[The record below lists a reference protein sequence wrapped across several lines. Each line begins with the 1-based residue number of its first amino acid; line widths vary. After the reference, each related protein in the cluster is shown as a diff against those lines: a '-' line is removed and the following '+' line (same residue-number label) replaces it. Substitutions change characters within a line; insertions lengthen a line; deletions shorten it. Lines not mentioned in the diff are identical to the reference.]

1 MKVPDLP
8 ELFWNLPGYFIEPST
23 LPLKI
28 PFFVWRALVLLFI
41 VLITVTSF
49 WYEWTQIVGPNP

>member
-28 PFFVWRALVLLFI
+28 LFFVWRAVVLLFG
-41 VLITVTSF
+41 VLITVASF
-49 WYEWTQIVGPNP
+49 WYEWTQM